1 MDDINDTDDLVS
13 VGTHLTKEEADS
25 IKSGLTSMNVDF
37 VVNGHD
43 AASRYSSLYYEI
55 KVKRGDARAAKQ
67 VIDKR
72 RARNFVE
79 SRKCP
84 KCKNLVY
91 REIEKKGLWER
102 IYYFGTTLVQCQ
114 KCKTK
119 YSI

>member
-1 MDDINDTDDLVS
+1 MDDINDADDLVS
-13 VGTHLTKEEADS
+13 VATHLTRDEADS
-25 IKSGLTSMNVDF
+25 IRSGLTSINVNF

-43 AASRYSSLYYEI
+43 AASRYASLYYEV
-55 KVKRGDARAAKQ
+55 KVRRRDVQTAQQ

-72 RARNFVE
+72 RAKKFIE

-91 REIEKKGLWER
+91 REVEKTGLWQK

-114 KCKTK
+114 KCKTR